1 MSAYDRI
8 NVSIEGREDDVF
20 WIELSNPEKLNV
32 VDGTMHEELTRVF
45 KDAYASET
53 RVVVLTG
60 AGDAFSAGGDITWM
74 QEWIDNPE
82 QFRETLA
89 EGEELIE
96 DLVNIEKP
104 VIARVNGDAV
114 GLGATLALHCD
125 IVVASE
131 DAKIGDPHVRVGLV
145 AGDGGAVIWPLLT
158 SLNKAKEFLMTGEL
172 IDAGEA
178 EELGLVNH
186 VVPPEELDAKVDER
200 IETLTRLP
208 QPAVRYSKMA
218 ANKWLSLGVQQI
230 LRESLALE
238 AISATTPDH
247 PEMVAAFADRREA
260 NPPSGRDPIE

>member
-1 MSAYDRI
+1 MAEYERL
-8 NVSIEGREDDVF
+8 NVRIEGREDDVF

-32 VDGTMHEELTRVF
+32 VDGTMHAELTHVF
-45 KDAYASET
+45 KDAYESDT

-60 AGDAFSAGGDITWM
+60 EGDAFSAGGDISWM
-74 QEWIDNPE
+74 QEWIEEPGTF
-82 QFRETLA
+82 QETLA

-96 DLVNIEKP
+96 NLVNIEKP

-172 IDAGEA
+172 IEAREA
-178 EELGLVNH
+178 ESLGLVNH
-186 VVPPEELDAKVDER
+186 VVSPGDLDTKVDER

-238 AISATTPDH
+238 AISATSPDH
-247 PEMVAAFADRREA
+247 PEMVEAFAQRREA
-260 NPPSGRDPIE
+260 NPPSGRDPLE